1 VRTRFA
7 GWPDADVRAALDD
20 LGQKRDRI
28 LDGAEIHP
36 GETVADVGA
45 GTGLLSLGAVER
57 VGPDGEVLAIDVSA
71 DALDELR
78 ANAGVTNI
86 SYFLAA
92 ADTLPLPD
100 ESVDVVIT
108 RSVLIYVKEK
118 SEAAQEFFRVLR
130 PGGRVSLFE
139 PINIRNLRLSEA
151 IDFSPL
157 GELGERLREWNDAF
171 YANQDDPM
179 LDFDETDLE
188 RFFRQAGFEQV
199 GCAHGADEQQV
210 TAERYLNQVGAP
222 GRPTLLERWH
232 EDFPGEDVERLVEF
246 LRGRTIPVRHPYAYL
261 TARKP

>member
-1 VRTRFA
+1 MKQLDQWAEWLVRTRFA
-7 GWPDADVRAALDD
+7 GWSDADVRAALDE
-20 LGQKRDRI
+20 LGRKRDRI
-28 LDGAEIHP
+28 LDRAEIRL
-36 GETVADVGA
+36 GETVVDVGA
-45 GTGLLSLGAVER
+45 GTGLF
-57 VGPDGEVLAIDVSA
+57 DVSA

-78 ANAGVTNI
+78 ANAAVANI

-108 RSVLIYVKEK
+108 RSVLIYVREK
-118 SEAAQEFFRVLR
+118 AEAAQEFFRVLR
-130 PGGRVSLFE
+130 SDGRVSLFE

-157 GELGERLREWNDAF
+157 GELGERLCKWNDAF
-171 YANQDDPM
+171 YTNQDDPM

-199 GCAHGADEQQV
+199 VCTLGADEQQV

-232 EDFPGEDVERLVEF
+232 EDFSGEDVERLVEF